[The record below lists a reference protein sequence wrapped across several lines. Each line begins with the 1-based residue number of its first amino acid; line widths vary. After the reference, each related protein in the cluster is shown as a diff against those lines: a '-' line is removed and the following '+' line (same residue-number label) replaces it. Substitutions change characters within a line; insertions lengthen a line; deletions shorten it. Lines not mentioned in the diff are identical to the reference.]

1 MRWARIRRQALW
13 AALVMAALQGAV
25 WMHRVGMVEVGPLR
39 PFVWLFAIDMHDAA
53 LPTPWTQVNHILL
66 SFLVPW
72 LAVVALLALA
82 ELCWVR
88 RPRRKPL
95 PASIPLQP
103 DVLLKLGARLLLGLT
118 ALALTLVQ
126 LFNWSDSAS
135 LMQYHGVTTGTEAVM
150 SGLFIVQLL
159 GAIMLMTG
167 WRLRLGAWICLLWT
181 LPSVLS
187 HPFWSFSAAKF
198 EAALLALLAQ
208 LGLMAGFMLLL
219 AMTAPKKPAA
229 PAGPPKPAA
238 PAPKPAAAAAH

>member
-1 MRWARIRRQALW
+1 
-13 AALVMAALQGAV
+13 MAALQGAV
-25 WMHRVGMVEVGPLR
+25 WMHRLGMVEVGPLR
-39 PFVWLFAIDMHDAA
+39 PFVWLFAIDLHDAA
-53 LPTPWTQVNHILL
+53 LPTPWMQVNHILL
-66 SFLVPW
+66 SFMVPW
-72 LAVVALLALA
+72 LGVVGLLAFA

-88 RPRRKPL
+88 RPRRRPL

-103 DVLLKLGARLLLGLT
+103 DVLMQLGARLLLGLT
-118 ALALTLVQ
+118 ALALTVVQ

-135 LMQYHGVTTGTEAVM
+135 IMQYHGVTTGTEAVL
-150 SGLFIVQLL
+150 SGLFTVQLL
-159 GAIMLMTG
+159 GALMLMTG

-198 EAALLALLAQ
+198 ESALLALLAQ

-229 PAGPPKPAA
+229 AGPPKPATPA
-238 PAPKPAAAAAH
+238 AAPKTAAAAAQ